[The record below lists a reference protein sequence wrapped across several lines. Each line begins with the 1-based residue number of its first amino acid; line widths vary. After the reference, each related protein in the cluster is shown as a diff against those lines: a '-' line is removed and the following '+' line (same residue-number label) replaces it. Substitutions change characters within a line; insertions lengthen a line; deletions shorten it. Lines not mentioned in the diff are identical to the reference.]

1 MIMNIIAIL
10 SQLAPAIFSTID
22 KSVEDK
28 DLAIKLKHELAS
40 QMSSSS
46 GEIAKAASSIVIAE
60 AQGESWLQ
68 RSWRPLLMIWFSIL
82 IGGYWFG
89 FVPANMPISVVE
101 DLFTLVQIGVGG
113 YVVGRSGEKIAK
125 IVGPTLTSK

>member
-1 MIMNIIAIL
+1 MNIIAIL

-22 KSVEDK
+22 KSVADK
-28 DLAIKLKHELAS
+28 DLALNLKHELAS
-40 QMSSSS
+40 QMTSAN

-68 RSWRPLLMIWFSIL
+68 RNWRPLLMIWFSIL

-89 FVPANMPISVVE
+89 FVPANMPITVVE

-125 IVGPTLTSK
+125 IIGPSLTSK

>member
-1 MIMNIIAIL
+1 MNIIAIL
-10 SQLAPAIFSTID
+10 AQLAPAIFSTID
-22 KSVEDK
+22 KSIADK
-28 DLAIKLKHELAS
+28 DIAMKLKHELAT
-40 QMSSSS
+40 QMSNSL
-46 GEIAKAASSIVIAE
+46 GEIAKAAASIVVAE

-68 RSWRPLLMIWFSIL
+68 RNWRPLLMIWFSIL

-89 FVPANMPISVVE
+89 FVPNNMPISVVE

-125 IVGPTLTSK
+125 IVAPSLGGQK